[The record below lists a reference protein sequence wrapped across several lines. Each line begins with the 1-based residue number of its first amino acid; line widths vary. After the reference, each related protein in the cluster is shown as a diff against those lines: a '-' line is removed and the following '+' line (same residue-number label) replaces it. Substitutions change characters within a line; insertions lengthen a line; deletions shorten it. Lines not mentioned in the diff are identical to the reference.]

1 MKGKNDWDFPEV
13 EGDFSLIED
22 LDIIDTTEFEIVDFD
37 EGNTEEVGNQSA
49 EFESILESE
58 PEINDGEVIEPSTI
72 IEERIASEGAIVE
85 DDVVIE
91 QEEPLNQVAEA
102 IEDKEDVEDKQP
114 VLEAVEDETEKQLEE
129 VSYNIEEPVIEVY
142 KEDDESSYETKAGE
156 EKKMVTKFKQ
166 EDLERMLQS
175 FLEISPDFEAAA
187 VVSADGFIIA
197 SALPEGADENKLGA
211 MSAAILSLGERAA
224 SELEKGKLETVF
236 VEGERGYILLS
247 SLTEETLLCVSTTK
261 YAKLGLVFYELSSLK
276 KSLAAMFE

>member
-22 LDIIDTTEFEIVDFD
+22 LDILDTTEFEIVDFD
-37 EGNTEEVGNQSA
+37 EGNTEEVGSQST

-114 VLEAVEDETEKQLEE
+114 VLKAVEDETEKQPEE
-129 VSYNIEEPVIEVY
+129 VSYNIE
-142 KEDDESSYETKAGE
+142 
-156 EKKMVTKFKQ
+156 FKQ

-187 VVSADGFIIA
+187 VVSTDGFIIA